1 MKLKQIRIEFSP
13 LQDWLLMRIATDA
26 NTEVLLWLTRRC
38 VKLLWPALMGL
49 AQKSPDILLQSHPDA
64 KTALLGMRHEAAV
77 QKGDFSQP
85 YDETALVRPLG
96 QEPML
101 VSKIQTRREDSGQFV
116 LSLMPEQGQG
126 INVALDEALLHSLC
140 KLLQT
145 VVSSAQWELELKL
158 PGVAPVPGEGAGVT
172 LN

>member
-85 YDETALVRPLG
+85 YDETALVRPLK
-96 QEPML
+96 L
-101 VSKIQTRREDSGQFV
+101 LTTVASTTAITIHRTTFFARSF
-116 LSLMPEQGQG
+116 
-126 INVALDEALLHSLC
+126 NALDLGC
-140 KLLQT
+140 FD
-145 VVSSAQWELELKL
+145 
-158 PGVAPVPGEGAGVT
+158 
-172 LN
+172 